1 MLFLIRILLIWWLL
15 TIVMRFIS
23 GSRKKEAPS
32 TGAGSADTADDTL
45 SDIPIAGDI
54 EDADFEEIDSR

>member
-15 TIVMRFIS
+15 TVVMRWIS
-23 GSRKKEAPS
+23 GSRKTETHTTA
-32 TGAGSADTADDTL
+32 TGSADTGSDTL

-54 EDADFEEIDSR
+54 EDADFEEIDGR